1 MEGRN
6 LGFFYCSIYILRLL
20 HNRIL
25 GRTLRFIQYV
35 NTFDVSTL
43 WRESRTLMYGMG
55 VVYPSPNKAI
65 MKMESNNGINID
77 IIAL

>member
-1 MEGRN
+1 MD
-6 LGFFYCSIYILRLL
+6 
-20 HNRIL
+20 
-25 GRTLRFIQYV
+25 
-35 NTFDVSTL
+35 TFDVSTL
-43 WRESRTLMYGMG
+43 WRMACTLMYGMG